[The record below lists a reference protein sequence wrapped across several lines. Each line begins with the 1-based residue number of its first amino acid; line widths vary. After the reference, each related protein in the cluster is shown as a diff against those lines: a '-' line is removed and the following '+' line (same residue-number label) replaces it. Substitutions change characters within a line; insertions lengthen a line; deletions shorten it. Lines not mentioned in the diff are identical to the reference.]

1 MHIKIKGQIDKTN
14 NLLICDALEKNYP
27 ALYATIRELAQT
39 EISLTSFLK
48 IWKAHNVSIIEKL
61 SDGRLTNEDVAVQ
74 FHVYI
79 KKRRA
84 KKHLQENLKQFQ
96 LLKRM
101 LENLDLRDDER
112 LWLNKHYYGLKQ
124 KIDIAEDT
132 SSDEEDADAQE
143 AEAND
148 EEDADEAQE
157 VDAQEEEDAD
167 EADTDDAQA
176 NKESSYEEKRRLRI
190 VANRKKIQEL
200 SSLFK

>member
-1 MHIKIKGQIDKTN
+1 MTITIMYLKIKGQIDKTN
-14 NLLICDALEKNYP
+14 NLLICDGLEKNYP

-61 SDGRLTNEDVAVQ
+61 SDGRLTSEDVAVQ
-74 FHVYI
+74 FHVYR

-96 LLKRM
+96 LVKQM

-124 KIDIAEDT
+124 KIDIAEEDT
-132 SSDEEDADAQE
+132 SSDEEDANAQ
-143 AEAND
+143 AND
-148 EEDADEAQE
+148 EEDA
-157 VDAQEEEDAD
+157 
-167 EADTDDAQA
+167 DDAQA

>member
-1 MHIKIKGQIDKTN
+1 MYLKIKGQIDKTN
-14 NLLICDALEKNYP
+14 NLLICDGLEKQYP

-84 KKHLQENLKQFQ
+84 KKHLKDNLKQFQ
-96 LLKRM
+96 LVKQM

-124 KIDIAEDT
+124 KIDIAEEDT
-132 SSDEEDADAQE
+132 SSDEEDAD
-143 AEAND
+143 
-148 EEDADEAQE
+148 EAQE
-157 VDAQEEEDAD
+157 AD

-176 NKESSYEEKRRLRI
+176 NEESSYEEKRRLRI
-190 VANRKKIQEL
+190 LANRKKIQEL
-200 SSLFK
+200 SSLFKWERPLVYE

>member
-14 NLLICDALEKNYP
+14 NLVICDALEKQYP

-48 IWKAHNVSIIEKL
+48 IWKSHKVDIIEKL

-84 KKHLQENLKQFQ
+84 KKHLKDNLKQFQ
-96 LLKRM
+96 LIKRM

-124 KIDIAEDT
+124 KIDIAEED

-143 AEAND
+143 AG
-148 EEDADEAQE
+148 
-157 VDAQEEEDAD
+157 
-167 EADTDDAQA
+167 ADTDDTQEAEA
-176 NKESSYEEKRRLRI
+176 NEESSYEEKRRLRI

-200 SSLFK
+200 SSLFKWERPLVYE

>member
-14 NLLICDALEKNYP
+14 NLLICDGLEKQYP

-61 SDGRLTNEDVAVQ
+61 SDGRLTSEDVAVQ

-84 KKHLQENLKQFQ
+84 KKHLKDNLKQFQ
-96 LLKRM
+96 LVKQM

-124 KIDIAEDT
+124 KIDIAEED

-143 AEAND
+143 A
-148 EEDADEAQE
+148 
-157 VDAQEEEDAD
+157 D

-176 NKESSYEEKRRLRI
+176 NEESSYEEKRRLRI

>member
-1 MHIKIKGQIDKTN
+1 MTITIMYLKIKGQIDKTK

-84 KKHLQENLKQFQ
+84 KKHLKDNLKQFQ
-96 LLKRM
+96 LVKRM

-112 LWLNKHYYGLKQ
+112 LWLNKHY
-124 KIDIAEDT
+124 
-132 SSDEEDADAQE
+132 
-143 AEAND
+143 
-148 EEDADEAQE
+148 
-157 VDAQEEEDAD
+157 
-167 EADTDDAQA
+167 
-176 NKESSYEEKRRLRI
+176 
-190 VANRKKIQEL
+190 
-200 SSLFK
+200 

>member
-1 MHIKIKGQIDKTN
+1 MYLKIKGQIDKTN
-14 NLLICDALEKNYP
+14 NLVICDALEKNYP

-61 SDGRLTNEDVAVQ
+61 SDGRLTDEDVAVQ

-84 KKHLQENLKQFQ
+84 KKHLKDNLKQFQ
-96 LLKRM
+96 LVKQM

-124 KIDIAEDT
+124 KIDIAEEDT
-132 SSDEEDADAQE
+132 SSDEEDADEAQE
-143 AEAND
+143 A
-148 EEDADEAQE
+148 
-157 VDAQEEEDAD
+157 DAQEEDSDEAQAD
-167 EADTDDAQA
+167 EA
-176 NKESSYEEKRRLRI
+176 NEESSYEEKRRLRI

>member
-1 MHIKIKGQIDKTN
+1 MYLKIKGQIDKKN
-14 NLLICDALEKNYP
+14 NLLICDALEKQYP
-27 ALYATIRELAQT
+27 ALYTTIRELAQTQT

-61 SDGRLTNEDVAVQ
+61 SDGRLTSEDVAVQ

-84 KKHLQENLKQFQ
+84 KKHLKDNLKQFQ
-96 LLKRM
+96 LVKQM

-124 KIDIAEDT
+124 KIDIAEEDT

-148 EEDADEAQE
+148 EEDADEAE
-157 VDAQEEEDAD
+157 
-167 EADTDDAQA
+167 A

>member
-1 MHIKIKGQIDKTN
+1 MTITIMYLKIKGQIDKTN
-14 NLLICDALEKNYP
+14 NLLICDGLEKNYP

-61 SDGRLTNEDVAVQ
+61 SDGRLTSEDVAVQ

-84 KKHLQENLKQFQ
+84 KKHLKDNLKQFQ
-96 LLKRM
+96 LVKQM

-112 LWLNKHYYGLKQ
+112 LWLNKHFYGLKQ
-124 KIDIAEDT
+124 KIDIAEED
-132 SSDEEDADAQE
+132 SSDEEDADAQ
-143 AEAND
+143 AND
-148 EEDADEAQE
+148 EEDADEA
-157 VDAQEEEDAD
+157 
-167 EADTDDAQA
+167 EA
-176 NKESSYEEKRRLRI
+176 NEESSYEEKRRLRI
-190 VANRKKIQEL
+190 LANRKKIQEL

>member
-1 MHIKIKGQIDKTN
+1 MYLKIKGQIDKKN
-14 NLLICDALEKNYP
+14 NLVICDALEKNYP

-61 SDGRLTNEDVAVQ
+61 SDGRLTSEDVAVQ

-84 KKHLQENLKQFQ
+84 KKHLKDNLKQFQ
-96 LLKRM
+96 LVKQM

-124 KIDIAEDT
+124 KIDIAEEDT
-132 SSDEEDADAQE
+132 SS
-143 AEAND
+143 D

-157 VDAQEEEDAD
+157 VEANDEEDSD
-167 EADTDDAQA
+167 EADTEA
-176 NKESSYEEKRRLRI
+176 NEESSYEEKRRLRI

>member
-1 MHIKIKGQIDKTN
+1 MHIKIKGQIDKTK
-14 NLLICDALEKNYP
+14 NLVICDALEEQYP

-61 SDGRLTNEDVAVQ
+61 SDGRLTSEDVAVQ
-74 FHVYI
+74 FHVYR

-84 KKHLQENLKQFQ
+84 KKHLKDNLKQFQ
-96 LLKRM
+96 LLKQM

-124 KIDIAEDT
+124 KIDIAEED

-148 EEDADEAQE
+148 EEPDEAE
-157 VDAQEEEDAD
+157 
-167 EADTDDAQA
+167 A

-190 VANRKKIQEL
+190 LANRKKIQEL

>member
-1 MHIKIKGQIDKTN
+1 MHIKIKGQIDKKNT
-14 NLLICDALEKNYP
+14 LVICDALEKNYP

-61 SDGRLTNEDVAVQ
+61 SDGRLTSEDVAVQ

-84 KKHLQENLKQFQ
+84 KKHLKDNLNQFQ
-96 LLKRM
+96 LVKQM

-112 LWLNKHYYGLKQ
+112 LWLNKHFYGLKQ
-124 KIDIAEDT
+124 KIDIAEEDT
-132 SSDEEDADAQE
+132 SSDEEDADAQ
-143 AEAND
+143 AND
-148 EEDADEAQE
+148 EEADEAQE
-157 VDAQEEEDAD
+157 AE
-167 EADTDDAQA
+167 A

-190 VANRKKIQEL
+190 LANRKKIQEL

>member
-1 MHIKIKGQIDKTN
+1 MYLKIKGQIDKTN
-14 NLLICDALEKNYP
+14 NLLICDGLEKNYP

-61 SDGRLTNEDVAVQ
+61 SNGRLTSEDVAVQ

-84 KKHLQENLKQFQ
+84 KKHLKENLNQFQ
-96 LLKRM
+96 LVKCM

-112 LWLNKHYYGLKQ
+112 LWLNKHFYGLKQ
-124 KIDIAEDT
+124 KIDIAEDI
-132 SSDEEDADAQE
+132 SS
-143 AEAND
+143 D

-157 VDAQEEEDAD
+157 I
-167 EADTDDAQA
+167 EADTDEAEEAEADTEA

>member
-1 MHIKIKGQIDKTN
+1 MHIKIKGQIDKKNT
-14 NLLICDALEKNYP
+14 LVICDALEKNYP

-61 SDGRLTNEDVAVQ
+61 SDGRLTSEDVAVQ

-84 KKHLQENLKQFQ
+84 KKHLKDNLNQFQ
-96 LLKRM
+96 LVKQM

-124 KIDIAEDT
+124 KIDIAEEDT

-143 AEAND
+143 VEAN
-148 EEDADEAQE
+148 
-157 VDAQEEEDAD
+157 EEEAD
-167 EADTDDAQA
+167 EADTEA
-176 NKESSYEEKRRLRI
+176 NEESSYEEKRRLRI
-190 VANRKKIQEL
+190 LANRKKIQEL